1 MATTEHGKTV
11 LSAQEARQ
19 GKELGVM
26 RYVLHISLAL
36 SVIAGVILYAIFF
49 S

>member
-1 MATTEHGKTV
+1 MATVENGKTTV
-11 LSAQEARQ
+11 TAQEARG

-36 SVIAGVILYAIFF
+36 AVIAGIVIYAVFF
-49 S
+49 H